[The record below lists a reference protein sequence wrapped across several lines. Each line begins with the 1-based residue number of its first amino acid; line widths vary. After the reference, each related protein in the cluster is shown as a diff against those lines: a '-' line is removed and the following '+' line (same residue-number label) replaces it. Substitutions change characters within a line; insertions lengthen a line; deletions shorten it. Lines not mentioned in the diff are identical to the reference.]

1 MIAALD
7 NQARHCPVFAVQPS
21 DTYVR
26 EFREHIALTGY
37 PETFRHVSTSKP
49 GTGDNLVFLSEEI
62 TVNVDLRE
70 DGRRVPCPYCSGNHP
85 KFKTGRI
92 AWFPDEQAVRFI
104 GHFCARTHNPEGY
117 SAAERRFRIHAACR
131 RYIALWPDLQARRP
145 VLLEFVNALR
155 GVADD
160 AQFIREKLDHDAPR
174 FADYFRNE
182 IAQKGGELFVTENL
196 GMKDRNGNAVVQ
208 RKSIGRA
215 QGMSLFD
222 EDFEPKTALR
232 LCMLAINDLSLPL
245 PQWKPTMEKD
255 EPTNEILRRGGAME
269 KAIRQLAIIRDG
281 LADAQQFFEAK
292 NLRAITRWAT
302 AADNGAFSEF
312 ELKRDARQLLL
323 RARSLKGAFYANI
336 MVPETTFD
344 KLPDAAVVTMIERP
358 ISAHTERKAA

>member
-1 MIAALD
+1 
-7 NQARHCPVFAVQPS
+7 
-21 DTYVR
+21 
-26 EFREHIALTGY
+26 
-37 PETFRHVSTSKP
+37 
-49 GTGDNLVFLSEEI
+49 
-62 TVNVDLRE
+62 
-70 DGRRVPCPYCSGNHP
+70 
-85 KFKTGRI
+85 
-92 AWFPDEQAVRFI
+92 
-104 GHFCARTHNPEGY
+104 
-117 SAAERRFRIHAACR
+117 
-131 RYIALWPDLQARRP
+131 
-145 VLLEFVNALR
+145 
-155 GVADD
+155 
-160 AQFIREKLDHDAPR
+160 
-174 FADYFRNE
+174 
-182 IAQKGGELFVTENL
+182 
-196 GMKDRNGNAVVQ
+196 MKDRNGNTVVQ

-215 QGMSLFD
+215 KGMSLFD

-255 EPTNEILRRGGAME
+255 EPTNEILRRGSAME

-344 KLPDAAVVTMIERP
+344 KLPDAAAVTIIERP
-358 ISAHTERKAA
+358 ISAHSERKAA